1 MSAAVV
7 SLESLLDARRVWKGR
22 ATQADATTQA
32 PEPTGHVQL
41 DQALPAGGW
50 PAAALSEIL
59 LPAPGSGELHLL
71 WPTLAR
77 LTTQARRV
85 VLVAPPFIPYPQAW
99 EAAGVDLR
107 WLTLVRAE
115 GSEAL
120 WAAEQCLRSGSCAA
134 VVCWPA
140 SADDRALRRLQVA
153 AEAGQALGYVI
164 RDSQA
169 AVNPSPAALRIAI
182 SLQPSGWRVLKCRGG
197 LPPARPINWTA
208 YA

>member
-1 MSAAVV
+1 VV

-22 ATQADATTQA
+22 AAQAGAATQALQ
-32 PEPTGHVQL
+32 PSGHAQL
-41 DQALPAGGW
+41 DQALPTGGW
-50 PAAALSEIL
+50 PAAALTEIL
-59 LPAPGSGELHLL
+59 LPAPGSGELQLL

-77 LTTQARRV
+77 LTAEARRV

-107 WLTLVRAE
+107 WLTLIRAE
-115 GSEAL
+115 GSDAL
-120 WAAEQCLRSGSCAA
+120 WAAEQCLRSGSCGA

-169 AVNPSPAALRIAI
+169 AANPSPAALRIAI
-182 SLQPSGWRVLKCRGG
+182 SLQPSGWQVLKCRGG
-197 LPPARPINWTA
+197 LPPARPITWTA